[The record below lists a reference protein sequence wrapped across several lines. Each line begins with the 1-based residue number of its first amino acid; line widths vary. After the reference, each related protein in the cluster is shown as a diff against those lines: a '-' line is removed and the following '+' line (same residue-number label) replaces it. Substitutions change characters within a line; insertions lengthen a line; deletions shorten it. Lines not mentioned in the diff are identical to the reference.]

1 MGKKAKNLQKKLKK
15 KMYKGEGDMERYSS
29 KQYSHQNGDPT
40 FFDFLGL
47 TLTIDLDS
55 YSHQT
60 FELDSC

>member
-1 MGKKAKNLQKKLKK
+1 
-15 KMYKGEGDMERYSS
+15 MYKGEGDMERYSS